1 MMKNWVKSKTKMRRC
16 WQLLQQGRTLS
27 QSEASSSPLS
37 SSPSLTSSSSFGQ
50 FFNKC
55 SHIYSWQTP
64 PKLASLLEHLMKT
77 ITIDLILTFHPF
89 NSSKVKQGRVCPVL
103 VFFRCDCLRKNY
115 TTRILR
121 ANKVIHHVSHWT
133 RWGVKMTIDDGRMR
147 WFSYFVTSKIN
158 CHLHLLQLSV
168 PEEKVQIVEIFS
180 PLPSYSPGKLHH
192 NTFLS

>member
-55 SHIYSWQTP
+55 SHMYLFMTDTTQVS
-64 PKLASLLEHLMKT
+64 
-77 ITIDLILTFHPF
+77 ITFGTTNENHHHWFNPYFSPNRAECVLCWYFLDVTVCGKIIQQEFSELVKWSIMFH
-89 NSSKVKQGRVCPVL
+89 NEK
-103 VFFRCDCLRKNY
+103 
-115 TTRILR
+115 
-121 ANKVIHHVSHWT
+121 

-168 PEEKVQIVEIFS
+168 SEEKVQIVEIFS

-192 NTFLS
+192 NTYLS